1 MDWNDPKCS
10 QMVLKVHLG
19 QNAPKYP
26 KRSKTLWSVQN
37 NLTWSKT
44 VQSGPEFSYGLARYF
59 LGYPV
64 YHRIHNVILINI
76 HDTVAS
82 EFCLVPQLD
91 IGNLTFQNGVTRD
104 IVDPQWVALTA
115 LSTLHCS
122 TLTTLSTLLNIDNTF
137 NRVSTVHA
145 LQFSE
150 LQSRIRF
157 TSHRWSSLPEI
168 ASISF
173 AEYRQ
178 QIKLAN
184 LISLLQKEPPIISFY
199 WCQCRS
205 VRKAYWIFMKGL
217 SLESFYLQS
226 PGNIFS
232 SSGDFWEVGN
242 NGKAPS
248 AVQRHKYTPNRCLNR
263 LNIDPHYMGH
273 KGVKIDLYFTTMST
287 KRTMVTNP
295 ITGT

>member
-1 MDWNDPKCS
+1 MYSSIYMIQLHCILNFVLFPNLILATWHSK
-10 QMVLKVHLG
+10 MVWHVI
-19 QNAPKYP
+19 
-26 KRSKTLWSVQN
+26 LWILSEWHWQHYQHC
-37 NLTWSKT
+37 T
-44 VQSGPEFSYGLARYF
+44 VQHWQHY
-59 LGYPV
+59 
-64 YHRIHNVILINI
+64 
-76 HDTVAS
+76 
-82 EFCLVPQLD
+82 Q
-91 IGNLTFQNGVTRD
+91 
-104 IVDPQWVALTA
+104 
-115 LSTLHCS
+115 HCW
-122 TLTTLSTLLNIDNTF
+122 TLTTLSTLFNIDSTII

-157 TSHRWSSLPEI
+157 TSHRWSSIPEI

-173 AEYRQ
+173 AEYIQ

-248 AVQRHKYTPNRCLNR
+248 AVQRHKFTPNRCLNR
-263 LNIDPHYMGH
+263 LNIDPHYVGH
-273 KGVKIDLYFTTMST
+273 KGVKIDLYYTTMGT